1 MADRVLIVN
10 ADDFGRSPGVNR
22 GVIQAHEEGIV
33 TSATLMV
40 RWPAAEEAAEYA
52 RSHSLSVGLHLDL
65 GEWEHRDGE
74 WHIRYRVLDDDS
86 EEAVAEEIGRQLE
99 RFEALVGTTPT
110 HLDSHQHVHLRDP
123 VRTAV
128 WRVAHRLGITV
139 RELTPGI
146 SYVGFHGQGPNGAP
160 MPEAISVEALVGT
173 IEALPSGVTE
183 LGCHPASEDD
193 HPSAYNRERL
203 RELAALCD
211 PRVADAIDR
220 CEVALRSFDDLLE
233 RS

>member
-1 MADRVLIVN
+1 
-10 ADDFGRSPGVNR
+10 
-22 GVIQAHEEGIV
+22 
-33 TSATLMV
+33 
-40 RWPAAEEAAEYA
+40 
-52 RSHSLSVGLHLDL
+52 
-65 GEWEHRDGE
+65 
-74 WHIRYRVLDDDS
+74 
-86 EEAVAEEIGRQLE
+86 
-99 RFEALVGTTPT
+99 
-110 HLDSHQHVHLRDP
+110 
-123 VRTAV
+123 
-128 WRVAHRLGITV
+128 
-139 RELTPGI
+139 
-146 SYVGFHGQGPNGAP
+146 
-160 MPEAISVEALVGT
+160 VGT

>member
-86 EEAVAEEIGRQLE
+86 EEAVAEEIRRQLE

-146 SYVGFHGQGPNGAP
+146 SYVGFHGRGPNGIP
-160 MPEAISVEALVGT
+160 IPDAISAEALVRT
-173 IEALPSGVTE
+173 IEGLAPGVTE
-183 LGCHPASEDD
+183 LGCHPATEDD